1 MFYAF
6 LCWWNWTGYHD
17 KLVTIKERGWQWS
30 IEEVGHGLLTQLFL
44 DSRFFSQ
51 TTGKKAY
58 RDIPSRFNPI
68 SCRGPP
74 VTLKKSKT
82 ANPETGW
89 ASNPGK
95 ILASNLE
102 KIKSATFQIV
112 RKPLCAC
119 SDDAHN
125 HSANARILRKPF
137 RGRSDTVQTILRTP
151 GYYANHSAEARI
163 LRKPYCGRPGYCPN
177 HSADAR
183 STMHQ
188 WFTLAKLYHMFPQKY
203 VKNTFFKDKRLPQY
217 KDIPF
222 ELVKTYFPW
231 NEDIRTS
238 LRVLSFTVSW
248 QSMRNIRRGHFS
260 LAWFETQRFW
270 LQQLKN
276 QRLLGSM
283 SRSPRCGGRISP
295 LAVHKRRDD
304 CHNATVS

>member
-125 HSANARILRKPF
+125 HSANA
-137 RGRSDTVQTILRTP
+137 QILRTV
-151 GYYANHSAEARI
+151 
-163 LRKPYCGRPGYCPN
+163 GYCPN

-183 STMHQ
+183 ILCKPFRGGSNTTQTILRTARILSEPFCGRPVYDASMVY
-188 WFTLAKLYHMFPQKY
+188 TSKAVSYVPTKVCQKY
-203 VKNTFFKDKRLPQY
+203 FL
-217 KDIPF
+217 
-222 ELVKTYFPW
+222 
-231 NEDIRTS
+231 
-238 LRVLSFTVSW
+238 
-248 QSMRNIRRGHFS
+248 
-260 LAWFETQRFW
+260 QR
-270 LQQLKN
+270 
-276 QRLLGSM
+276 
-283 SRSPRCGGRISP
+283 
-295 LAVHKRRDD
+295 
-304 CHNATVS
+304 